1 MRRNCTKCT
10 DIDQELIINSTSV
23 FRHAV
28 EPLKSLIKVE
38 VGYACQRCGQKSTTE
53 HIVTDNTEFPVRAAD
68 HSDTEAGEVRRHTA
82 MLSNWST
89 DRKRFASV
97 HFPAAFRLGEN
108 VLFPTSEGNLQDGT
122 VIDQYGNP
130 DLMLEFAEQY
140 FELHRAIFPTKR
152 LPSSLTE
159 LMPALHLLVIAAEL
173 VLKAYLIRDGNDKF
187 GHSLQQLYKDLNPA
201 QRNRIKLRY
210 AESDS
215 IKNLTTLGIEGP
227 AVETVL
233 GAYDHTYGGES
244 KVYVDSRYYA
254 EPTTRFKPLS
264 SLHGA
269 NLVKSH
275 NPYPIFLPEVVRAF
289 IDTYGFFSGHKRI
302 ARLGGEVKY
311 GAREPCNDNH
321 GDWGFIPSSLNLV
334 VVNVPQPAGIS
345 AEGDKL
351 EAFNRLL
358 TEHPPVFC
366 ADWMYGGNTLLFYGA
381 GAQVSVDDHGT
392 LNGVVCR
399 LWYHKRIGMHAR
411 DLYLLANELER
422 KTGFHILDGVQF
434 ERGSN
439 ALGDL
444 R

>member
-1 MRRNCTKCT
+1 M
-10 DIDQELIINSTSV
+10 
-23 FRHAV
+23 
-28 EPLKSLIKVE
+28 
-38 VGYACQRCGQKSTTE
+38 
-53 HIVTDNTEFPVRAAD
+53 
-68 HSDTEAGEVRRHTA
+68 
-82 MLSNWST
+82 
-89 DRKRFASV
+89 
-97 HFPAAFRLGEN
+97 
-108 VLFPTSEGNLQDGT
+108 
-122 VIDQYGNP
+122 
-130 DLMLEFAEQY
+130 
-140 FELHRAIFPTKR
+140 
-152 LPSSLTE
+152 
-159 LMPALHLLVIAAEL
+159 
-173 VLKAYLIRDGNDKF
+173 
-187 GHSLQQLYKDLNPA
+187 
-201 QRNRIKLRY
+201 
-210 AESDS
+210 
-215 IKNLTTLGIEGP
+215 
-227 AVETVL
+227 
-233 GAYDHTYGGES
+233 
-244 KVYVDSRYYA
+244 
-254 EPTTRFKPLS
+254 
-264 SLHGA
+264 
-269 NLVKSH
+269 
-275 NPYPIFLPEVVRAF
+275 
-289 IDTYGFFSGHKRI
+289 
-302 ARLGGEVKY
+302 KY